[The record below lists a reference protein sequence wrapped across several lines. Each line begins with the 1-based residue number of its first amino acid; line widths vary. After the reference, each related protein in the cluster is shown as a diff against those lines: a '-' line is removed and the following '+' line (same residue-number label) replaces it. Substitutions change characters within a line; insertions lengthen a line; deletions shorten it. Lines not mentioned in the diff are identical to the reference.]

1 MMVYMC
7 NEDQCGIN
15 IFDYI
20 AEINP
25 EALSIGGYDHC
36 IIGLCHFYSG
46 TVIAYD
52 KQKIINTL
60 RDRDKMT
67 IENAEKFFEDYIR
80 ASYVGDNTP
89 VFITRLDETYS
100 I

>member
-7 NEDQCGIN
+7 SIN

-25 EALSIGGYDHC
+25 EALSISGYDHC
-36 IIGLCHFYSG
+36 IIGLCHFYNG

-52 KQKIINTL
+52 KQRIINTL
-60 RDRDKMT
+60 RDRDGMT
-67 IENAEKFFEDYIR
+67 IENAEKFFEDYIHT
-80 ASYVGDNTP
+80 SYTGDNMP
-89 VFITRLDETYS
+89 VFITILNE
-100 I
+100 